1 MNLSLKDN
9 YEAKKDYKKLKNRYL
24 KDYEWDL
31 LNKLI
36 KIFKPIEE
44 ATEWLGGQKYY
55 TLSLMYPAIYTLKY
69 DYISDIS
76 LEDEESIENEKSDK

>member
-1 MNLSLKDN
+1 MNLSLEDN

-24 KDYEWDL
+24 KNYEWDL

-36 KIFKPIEE
+36 EIFKPIEE
-44 ATEWLGGQKYY
+44 ATEWLGGQKYC

-69 DYISDIS
+69 DYISNIS
-76 LEDEESIENEKSDK
+76 LEDEKSIENEKSDK

>member
-1 MNLSLKDN
+1 MNLSLEDN

-36 KIFKPIEE
+36 EIFKPIEE
-44 ATEWLGGQKYY
+44 AIEWLGGQKYY
-55 TLSLMYPAIYTLKY
+55 TLSLMYSAICILKY
-69 DYISDIS
+69 DYILDIS
-76 LEDEESIENEKSDK
+76 LEDEESMKSGK